1 MKGPKG
7 AVPTTRG
14 WVDPNSGELLKS
26 QKISQT
32 QIDEW
37 NGVATAPVVEQVI
50 KPAMTMLNE
59 APVGNTPLEDMTKLQ
74 LEALGRQHG
83 VELDRRKSKSDLIE
97 EIEEIQEVTEM
108 YK

>member
-32 QIDEW
+32 QIDVW
-37 NGVATAPVVEQVI
+37 NGVTTAPVVEQVV

-59 APVGNTPLEDMTKLQ
+59 APVGNTALEDMTKLQ

-83 VELDRRKSKSDLIE
+83 VELDRRKSKSDLID